1 MHIGGTFIELLIVMV
16 FIGILATLVYPS
28 YTESIRKARRS
39 DATTDLMEVAQTLE
53 CCYTQQCL

>member
-1 MHIGGTFIELLIVMV
+1 MV